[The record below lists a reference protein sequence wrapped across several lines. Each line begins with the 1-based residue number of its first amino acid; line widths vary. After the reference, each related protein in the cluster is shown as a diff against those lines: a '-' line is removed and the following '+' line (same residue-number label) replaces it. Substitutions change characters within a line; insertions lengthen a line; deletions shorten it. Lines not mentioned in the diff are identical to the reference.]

1 MVLDRG
7 DFVKKFKLQILTPKG
22 DFFNEEV
29 EAVSINTI
37 SGRIQIL
44 ANHIPYVS
52 GVKPTGIKIR
62 NENTERYAVT
72 SEGLVYFLNNNMEI
86 FVDRA
91 KWNEEKEEP

>member
-1 MVLDRG
+1 M
-7 DFVKKFKLQILTPKG
+7 KKFKLQILTPKG

-29 EAVSINTI
+29 ETVSVSTI

-52 GVKPTGIKIR
+52 GVKSSGIKIR
-62 NENTERYAVT
+62 NGDTERYAVT
-72 SEGLVYFLNNNMEI
+72 SEGLLYFNNNNMEI

-91 KWNEEKEEP
+91 KWGEKDEEP